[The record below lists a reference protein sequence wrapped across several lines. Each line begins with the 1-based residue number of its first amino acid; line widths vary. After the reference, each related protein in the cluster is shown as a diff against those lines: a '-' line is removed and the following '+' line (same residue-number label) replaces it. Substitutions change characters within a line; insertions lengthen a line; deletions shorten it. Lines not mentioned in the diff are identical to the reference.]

1 MSGNA
6 CYSTP
11 AFNKKIRCHLNTES
25 QVWFQSRK
33 CPMQFGVCTRLH
45 TVASMSH
52 ESAPDCEQNCLQ
64 ETFCLSCCPPQP
76 SFPIPVFLL
85 SSVPFFIP
93 LLPFFILFIMLCHPF
108 LSSHFSLGT
117 HGLALWCNLTLK
129 QFVLCFEFDFTYL
142 SVFYLPIK
150 SYILVFLSDALLCV
164 LFLLCLFN
172 QVFSFLSP
180 FPVPALVVQWGPL
193 SWLTTIEYQ
202 HSRRE
207 GHRNEPSTRCSCT
220 TLKVHNLNC
229 CGGIHPQKSVPL
241 PCMESDF
248 SLLVKLVNFQQK
260 PDR

>member
-1 MSGNA
+1 MFYA
-6 CYSTP
+6 
-11 AFNKKIRCHLNTES
+11 
-25 QVWFQSRK
+25 VWCVHTSAYGGFHVPWVS
-33 CPMQFGVCTRLH
+33 TRLW
-45 TVASMSH
+45 T
-52 ESAPDCEQNCLQ
+52 E
-64 ETFCLSCCPPQP
+64 LSPGNVP
-76 SFPIPVFLL
+76 SFLLPSSTLFPYSCLPSFQCSFLH
-85 SSVPFFIP
+85 SFIAFFYSVYYALPSCPFFSS
-93 LLPFFILFIMLCHPF
+93 LFT
-108 LSSHFSLGT
+108 FSLGT

-129 QFVLCFEFDFTYL
+129 QFVLYFEFDFYIF
-142 SVFYLPIK
+142 VCFFYLPIK

-207 GHRNEPSTRCSCT
+207 GDRNEPSTRCSCT

-229 CGGIHPQKSVPL
+229 CGGIHPKKSVPL
-241 PCMESDF
+241 PCMEIDF
-248 SLLVKLVNFQQK
+248 SLLVKLVNLQQK